1 MVSLSSTVG
10 VGAIPAGRGHPW
22 ARRGPRGGN
31 RELPH
36 EIGFDP
42 GPQSRRKGWSPGES
56 SASVRGPPPPPTTV
70 RDPPIER
77 RPSPALIKIRRK
89 CPRGPSVGS
98 APAPSR
104 REASRGGG
112 PSRAGSVHGGIRP
125 QQDPSRAGS
134 VHGGVLP
141 GRDPSTAGS
150 FQGGIR
156 LRRRRGPP
164 ILRAGQ
170 DRRWGGVEAVRGSP
184 SPSVPTT
191 PSPRSRLYPVETDV
205 EGGAAGPATPRA
217 AAEEAPF
224 LRKEQWKLT
233 VLPSRGRQ
241 ARDRGRRS
249 GSNMKRAYT
258 PALR

>member
-1 MVSLSSTVG
+1 MSSTVG
-10 VGAIPAGRGHPW
+10 VGAIPAGRGYPW

-104 REASRGGG
+104 R
-112 PSRAGSVHGGIRP
+112 
-125 QQDPSRAGS
+125 
-134 VHGGVLP
+134 
-141 GRDPSTAGS
+141 DPSTAGAGGARRS
-150 FQGGIR
+150 FGR
-156 LRRRRGPP
+156 
-164 ILRAGQ
+164 
-170 DRRWGGVEAVRGSP
+170 DRRCGGVEAVRGCP
-184 SPSVPTT
+184 SPPGPRT
-191 PSPRSRLYPVETDV
+191 PSPRSASIRSRRTS
-205 EGGAAGPATPRA
+205 RA
-217 AAEEAPF
+217 A
-224 LRKEQWKLT
+224 R
-233 VLPSRGRQ
+233 
-241 ARDRGRRS
+241 
-249 GSNMKRAYT
+249 
-258 PALR
+258 PALFLEADAQIRPIPELGGRVGAILARRFIKG